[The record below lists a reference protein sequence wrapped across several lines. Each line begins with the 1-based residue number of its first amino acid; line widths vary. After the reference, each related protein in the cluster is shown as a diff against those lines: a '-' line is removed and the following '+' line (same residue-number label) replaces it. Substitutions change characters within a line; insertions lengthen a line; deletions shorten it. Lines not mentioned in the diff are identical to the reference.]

1 MLAVVGSPSFTPG
14 SIAGPDGDVA
24 GLAAAIALAAAAAGA
39 EVQLVGKVGDDPAGD
54 AVLLALARGAVG
66 HLALLRDPGQPTPIA
81 PPAVSETDPV
91 GEEPVVALLARAE
104 APDDDAIT
112 PSAGVASSSSGLVLE
127 PADISLGLR
136 YIREFRVLV
145 ATGPL
150 DAPSVGVVA
159 DAAAFVDAAL
169 VLVTPPG
176 RAATGLPG
184 SAEFRVLVATGP
196 LDEPSVGVV
205 ADAAAFVEA
214 ALVLVTPPGRAATG
228 LPGSAVIL
236 EAPVADPDGAFAA
249 LVGRLAAALD
259 RGVDAADAF
268 RTATAEGGWERA
280 GG

>member
-54 AVLLALARGAVG
+54 AVLLALARGGVG

-184 SAEFRVLVATGP
+184 SA
-196 LDEPSVGVV
+196 
-205 ADAAAFVEA
+205 
-214 ALVLVTPPGRAATG
+214 
-228 LPGSAVIL
+228 VIL

>member
-14 SIAGPDGDVA
+14 SMPGADGEAG
-24 GLAAAIALAAAAAGA
+24 GLAAAIALAAAAAGV

-54 AVLLALARGAVG
+54 AVLLALARGGVG
-66 HLALLRDPGQPTPIA
+66 HLALLRDAGQPTPMA
-81 PPAVSETDPV
+81 PPGVSEADPV
-91 GEEPVVALLARAE
+91 NDEPVGALLARAE
-104 APDDDAIT
+104 MLDEGPIT
-112 PSAGVASSSSGLVLE
+112 PGAGVTPTSGLVLE

-145 ATGPL
+145 ATDPL
-150 DAPSVGVVA
+150 DEPSVAVMA

-169 VLVTPPG
+169 VLVTPGG
-176 RAATGLPG
+176 RATTGMPG
-184 SAEFRVLVATGP
+184 HAIV
-196 LDEPSVGVV
+196 
-205 ADAAAFVEA
+205 
-214 ALVLVTPPGRAATG
+214 
-228 LPGSAVIL
+228 L
-236 EAPVADPDGAFAA
+236 EAPAADPDGAFAA

>member
-14 SIAGPDGDVA
+14 SPSFTPGSIPGPDGDAA

-66 HLALLRDPGQPTPIA
+66 HLALLRDSGQPTPIA

-91 GEEPVVALLARAE
+91 DEEPLVALLARDE

-150 DAPSVGVVA
+150 DEPSVAVVA

-184 SAEFRVLVATGP
+184 SAIV
-196 LDEPSVGVV
+196 
-205 ADAAAFVEA
+205 
-214 ALVLVTPPGRAATG
+214 
-228 LPGSAVIL
+228 L

-259 RGVDAADAF
+259 RGVDAVDAF
-268 RTATAEGGWERA
+268 RIATAEGGWERA